1 MSKAADPD
9 GVRKKMPPR
18 AQALPDLPAQVMPD
32 PPAQVLP
39 DPEYRILLLAPT
51 SQDAKLTAG
60 FFTKACFAV
69 EVCWDMAQI
78 CAKMEEGCGTVVLA
92 EETLGP
98 ESLPRLLDGLRKQPS
113 WSDIPITI
121 ITGKN
126 EANQRRLR
134 QLAASGPAS
143 NVALLE
149 RPFHPET
156 LLSTVEVAMRA
167 RRRQYQVR
175 DLLMSQKASEQRLQ
189 NILES
194 ISDAFVALDK
204 HWRFTYINQSYMALI
219 SPLYR
224 SSRELL
230 GYSLWEKFPDIVGT
244 EVGCFYEQTMATQK
258 AGVFEVFYAPINR
271 WLEIHAHPSPEVLS
285 LYISDITDR
294 KLQDKTLRELTA
306 RIKAQ
311 ARIFDT
317 ALSHIADFTYTFDR
331 EGRFT
336 YVNKPLL
343 DLWGLT
349 LEEATGKNFHELNY
363 DPELADR
370 LKRQIQ
376 EVVDTGKTVQ
386 DETSYT
392 SPTGEAGYYEY
403 IFSPVFD
410 PEGKVEVVAGS
421 TRVITG
427 RKKAEEEM
435 RTAKE
440 AAEAANRAK
449 DHFLAVLSHEL
460 RTPLTPVL
468 MTVASMEVDP
478 SLPAEAREN
487 LSMIRRNVE
496 LETKL
501 IDDLLDLSRV
511 ASGKLPLHMEPM
523 DLNAAVRHACSIC
536 GPQISEKGVHLHCHL
551 AEDAGSVHADPARF
565 RQVLWNLF
573 NNAVKF
579 TPAKKNIHV
588 TTARLGD
595 GRVRVEVRDEGIG
608 IPPEIIA
615 KIFDAFE
622 QGEEKVTRQ
631 FGGLGLGLAI
641 CKALVELHHGTIRAV
656 SNGPGK
662 GSSFCVELPGEVTGH
677 DARMGAEQQ
686 EETAS
691 VRTLRLLIVEDHPD
705 TARAL
710 SRLLQRSGY
719 LVETASSV
727 AGALQLAKRETFDLV
742 ISDLGLP
749 DATGYELM
757 RQLREFGEIKGIA
770 MSGYGMDEDLRKSRD
785 AGFSEH
791 LVKPVDV
798 VRLREAIH
806 RVTKNK

>member
-1 MSKAADPD
+1 MSKAIDPD
-9 GVRKKMPPR
+9 AVRKKMPPR
-18 AQALPDLPAQVMPD
+18 EQVP
-32 PPAQVLP
+32 P

-60 FFTKACFAV
+60 FFAEAGFIV

-78 CAKMEEGCGTVVLA
+78 CAKMEDGCGTVVLA

-98 ESLPRLLDGLRKQPS
+98 ESLSCFLQALKKQPS

-121 ITGKN
+121 ITGRN

-156 LLSTVEVAMRA
+156 LLSTMEVAMRA
-167 RRRQYQVR
+167 RLRQYQVR
-175 DLLMSQKASEQRLQ
+175 DLLRSQRASELRLQ

-204 HWRFTYINQSYMALI
+204 HWRFTYINQSYLALVA
-219 SPLYR
+219 PLYH
-224 SSRELL
+224 STRELL
-230 GYSLWEKFPDIVGT
+230 GYSVWEKFPDIVGT
-244 EVGCFYEQTMATQK
+244 EVGRFYEQTMATQK
-258 AGVFEVFYAPINR
+258 AGVRELFYAPINR
-271 WLEIHAHPSPEVLS
+271 WLEIRAHPSPAVLS
-285 LYISDITDR
+285 LYLSDITDR
-294 KLQDKTLRELTA
+294 KLQEETLRELTA

-331 EGRFT
+331 QGCFT

-349 LEEATGKNFHELNY
+349 LEEATGKNFHELKY
-363 DPELADR
+363 APELAER
-370 LKRQIQ
+370 LQRQIQ
-376 EVVDTGKTVQ
+376 EVVNTGKMVQ

-392 SPTGEAGYYEY
+392 SPEGEEGYYEY

-410 PEGKVEVVAGS
+410 AEGNVEVVAGS

-435 RTAKE
+435 RAAKE
-440 AAEAANRAK
+440 TAEAANRAK
-449 DHFLAVLSHEL
+449 DRFLAVLSHEL

-511 ASGKLPLHMEPM
+511 ASGKLVLHLEPV
-523 DLNAAVRHACSIC
+523 DLNAAVRHVCSIC
-536 GPQISEKGVHLHCHL
+536 GPQISEKGVHLHSHL
-551 AEDAGSVHADPARF
+551 AEDAGFVRADPARF

-573 NNAVKF
+573 SNAVKF
-579 TPAKKNIHV
+579 TPANKNIHV
-588 TTARLGD
+588 TTARLAG

-608 IPPEIIA
+608 IPPEIIT

-641 CKALVELHHGTIRAV
+641 CRALVELHHGTIHAE

-662 GSSFCVELPGEVTGH
+662 GASFCVELPGEMTTHNAG
-677 DARMGAEQQ
+677 MGAEQQ

-691 VRTLRLLIVEDHPD
+691 VRTLRLLVVEDHSD

-710 SRLLQRSGY
+710 ARLLQRSGY

-727 AGALQLAKRETFDLV
+727 ASAVELARRETFDLV

-757 RQLREFGEIKGIA
+757 RRLREFSGINGIA
-770 MSGYGMDEDLRKSRD
+770 MSGYGMDEDLRKSRE

-791 LVKPVDV
+791 LVKPVNV
-798 VRLREAIH
+798 TQLQEAIR
-806 RVTKNK
+806 RVTGQGNE